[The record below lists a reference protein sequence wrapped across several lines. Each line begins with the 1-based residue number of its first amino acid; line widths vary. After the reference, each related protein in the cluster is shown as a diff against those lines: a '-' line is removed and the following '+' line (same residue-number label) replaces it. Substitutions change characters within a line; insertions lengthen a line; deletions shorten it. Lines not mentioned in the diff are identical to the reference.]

1 MKRKQESSI
10 RPFPPITK
18 QKALEIAAQ
27 ICKADCREFHCYSKK
42 PERYW
47 IYSAIPIP
55 DEPCWYVCASWDDN
69 LLVLRSSRV
78 IVISRLTGQ
87 VFYDG
92 SAGDEG

>member
-1 MKRKQESSI
+1 MQSSFDI

-18 QKALEIAAQ
+18 QKALGIAMQ
-27 ICKADCREFHCYSKK
+27 VCKGDRKEFHCYSKK
-42 PERYW
+42 PENFT
-47 IYSAIPIP
+47 IYAIIP
-55 DEPCWYVCASWDDN
+55 DEPCWYVCTSWDDN
-69 LLVLRSSRV
+69 PPILRSSRL